1 MLELSQYFLNR
12 EIKTVENQTEQK
24 SESTPEK
31 SGSNEKFSA
40 FIQHMCS
47 TNNWA
52 VREVDNEH
60 AIIEFTLDQ
69 ARSQTLFIFSFDE
82 EIEFSVPSFAAF
94 DSLEAV
100 PHFISSTLLQV
111 NAKTKIGF
119 WCLEQIGNKMVYSYM
134 HNAHITDVDDKRFV
148 EIVMTLI
155 QRVDEFENLLMKM
168 SASGDAKSEIVQ

>member
-1 MLELSQYFLNR
+1 
-12 EIKTVENQTEQK
+12 VENQTKTNTE
-24 SESTPEK
+24 EAPENGDK
-31 SGSNEKFSA
+31 EKKFSE
-40 FIQHMCS
+40 FINRMCAV
-47 TNNWA
+47 NNWA
-52 VREVDNEH
+52 VREVDDEH

-69 ARSQTLFIFSFDE
+69 TRAQTMFIFSFDDE
-82 EIEFSVPSFAAF
+82 VEFSVPSFAAF

-119 WCLEQIGNKMVYSYM
+119 WCLEPIGNKLVYSYM
-134 HNAHITDVDDKRFV
+134 HNAHMHLVDEKLFI

-168 SASGDAKSEIVQ
+168 SAEGDPKTEIVQ

>member
-1 MLELSQYFLNR
+1 
-12 EIKTVENQTEQK
+12 VENQTKENAEETPGNGDAQK
-24 SESTPEK
+24 
-31 SGSNEKFSA
+31 KFSE
-40 FIQHMCS
+40 FINRMCAV
-47 TNNWA
+47 NNWA
-52 VREVDNEH
+52 VREVDDEH

-69 ARSQTLFIFSFDE
+69 TRAQTMFIFSFDE

-94 DSLEAV
+94 DSLESV

-119 WCLEQIGNKMVYSYM
+119 WCLEPIGNKLVYSYM
-134 HNAHITDVDDKRFV
+134 HNAHMHLVNEKLFV

-168 SASGDAKSEIVQ
+168 SANGDLKTEIAQ

>member
-1 MLELSQYFLNR
+1 LIICQFPVHARIESTFLLR
-12 EIKTVENQTEQK
+12 EKKTVENQTEQK
-24 SESTPEK
+24 PEPTPEK
-31 SGSNEKFSA
+31 NNTNGKFSA

-60 AIIEFTLDQ
+60 AVIEFTLDQ

-134 HNAHITDVDDKRFV
+134 HNAHINN
-148 EIVMTLI
+148 
-155 QRVDEFENLLMKM
+155 VDEKQFIEVVNLLMKM
-168 SASGDAKSEIVQ
+168 SAESNTKPEIVQ

>member
-1 MLELSQYFLNR
+1 M
-12 EIKTVENQTEQK
+12 KTVENKTEQK
-24 SESTPEK
+24 PEATPEQTR
-31 SGSNEKFSA
+31 SNGTFST

-47 TNNWA
+47 INNWS
-52 VREVDNEH
+52 VREVDDEH
-60 AIIEFTLDQ
+60 AVIEFTLDQ

-94 DSLEAV
+94 DSLETV

-111 NAKTKIGF
+111 NTKTKIGF

-134 HNAHITDVDDKRFV
+134 HNAHIAGVDEKQFI

-168 SASGDAKSEIVQ
+168 SANGDAKSEIVQ